1 MRDCFYIAKSLFVRR
16 YRLRFNPL
24 SLPVVWFLCFLIYT
38 GYIVYH
44 PQTDIMPHSAR
55 ILLADDDMEDRMII
69 EDAFRDIGLEH
80 EIAFVEDGEYVVQFL
95 DDVNGEGNLPSLIV
109 LDLNMPRLNGTETL
123 RLLKNH
129 PVYRNIPVKIFSTSV
144 NEIEKEQCLQLGADA
159 YVIKP
164 VKYEQCIA
172 IARDFYDFCSTDA
185 MSA

>member
-1 MRDCFYIAKSLFVRR
+1 
-16 YRLRFNPL
+16 
-24 SLPVVWFLCFLIYT
+24 
-38 GYIVYH
+38 
-44 PQTDIMPHSAR
+44 MPHSAR

-80 EIAFVEDGEYVVQFL
+80 ERAFVEQFLGSQSGRFL